1 MLYSSYDQNDIAL
14 EVSSTALQLN
24 EHCAKRNAVRSTSSQ
39 RRQLYSYLRCT
50 ACGPCQCSLSRSSR
64 FSLLSCCSLLAL
76 VKFCT
81 TLSETSKVA
90 RSLSV
95 RPTCASVTKFV
106 AGLAY
111 CACLFW
117 SSLGP
122 QPLTRKAHAKRLGNA
137 PVSSQ
142 GRHAET
148 PLRSSTPGR
157 TVPRIPSSIDSLVL
171 QHTPSLGLAANLCSR
186 SSCRSE
192 KDDLISDLKKSDHS
206 APC

>member
-39 RRQLYSYLRCT
+39 RRQLNSYLRCT
-50 ACGPCQCSLSRSSR
+50 ARGPCEFFLSRPSR
-64 FSLLSCCSLLAL
+64 FNLLSCCSLLAL

-122 QPLTRKAHAKRLGNA
+122 QPLTRKAHARRASATRQFRAKVATRIHL
-137 PVSSQ
+137 SS
-142 GRHAET
+142 RARPAERCRDSRAASI
-148 PLRSSTPGR
+148 RSHCSTPR
-157 TVPRIPSSIDSLVL
+157 RR
-171 QHTPSLGLAANLCSR
+171 GLRPTCVAEAAAGA
-186 SSCRSE
+186 
-192 KDDLISDLKKSDHS
+192 KKTT
-206 APC
+206 